1 LRQAWHASPPIGA
14 GLIGK
19 EATMTDSTGSR
30 LWPLALMTWL
40 ATMPALPREAEA
52 PSPPDQ
58 AEMAEVPPAPQAPP
72 EDEETA

>member
-1 LRQAWHASPPIGA
+1 
-14 GLIGK
+14 
-19 EATMTDSTGSR
+19 MTDSTGSR

-40 ATMPALPREAEA
+40 ATMPGLPREVEA

-58 AEMAEVPPAPQAPP
+58 AEMAEAPPAPQAPP